1 MNSSIKI
8 KNPISNTPLNDAWRT
23 FAEYDESAK
32 RQQRDFNRLQISI
45 LVLGVIATGLA
56 LSQTQFRNYFQLK
69 TLQDNA
75 ISLAILILP
84 ITISVLV
91 AARNQFKYGNKW
103 VLLRA
108 GAEAIKREIYLY
120 RTYAINYSEKQRGPV
135 SREQVLSKQT
145 DALTRQLMQTEVNL
159 SAIRPYNES
168 TERPI
173 PPKMYGVAADDDG
186 YRDLTPDDYIKIR
199 IGDQISYYK
208 KRIVQL
214 ELRLRIFQW
223 LIYIVGGIGTFLA
236 AVHFELWVPLAIAL
250 VGLFTTFLE
259 YRQIQNTV
267 IQYNQAVTNL
277 VNLQN
282 WWTTL
287 PTDDKKRQENVDKLV
302 DTSETILN
310 SELTGWVQQ
319 MQSAMAKIYEQKP
332 AVSS

>member
-1 MNSSIKI
+1 MTSSPIKI
-8 KNPISNTPLNDAWRT
+8 ENPLSNTTLKSAWRT

-32 RQQRDFNRLQISI
+32 RQQRDFNRLQIWI
-45 LVLGVIATGLA
+45 LGLGIIATALA
-56 LSQTQFRNYFQLK
+56 LSQTQFRSFFQVN
-69 TLQDNA
+69 TLQDGA

-84 ITISVLV
+84 ITISILV

-108 GAEAIKREIYLY
+108 GAEAIKREIYTY
-120 RTYAINYSEKQRGPV
+120 RTYSIIYSDKQRGPL

-159 SAIRPYNES
+159 FAIKPYNES
-168 TERPI
+168 TEHPI
-173 PPKMYGVAADDDG
+173 PPKMYGAAADDDG

-208 KRIVQL
+208 NRIVQL
-214 ELRLRIFQW
+214 DLRLKIFQW
-223 LIYIVGGIGTFLA
+223 LIYLTGGIGTFLA
-236 AVHFELWVPLAIAL
+236 AVGFKLWVALTIAL
-250 VGLFTTFLE
+250 ASLFTTVLE

-277 VNLQN
+277 VTLQN
-282 WWTTL
+282 WWIAL
-287 PTDDKKRQENVDKLV
+287 PIDDKKKQENIDTLV
-302 DTSETILN
+302 DSAETILS

-332 AVSS
+332 KQ